1 MGTLGIIKKITD
13 IDSDNK
19 IYINPSLSETQN
31 ELMSTFHIERR
42 F

>member
-1 MGTLGIIKKITD
+1 MIKKITD
-13 IDSDNK
+13 IVSDKK

-31 ELMSTFHIERR
+31 ELMSTSHIERR